1 MHLLNSSR
9 RTEPSKRARPI
20 LGRDDGSAS
29 LEFLATGVLLLVPIV
44 YLIVAIS
51 AIQGAAF
58 AAEGAAR
65 AAARSYVQAEDATAG
80 DRMAKGIL
88 KMAAEDFGIDPG
100 AASAQITCVP
110 STRDCLQPDAVVT
123 VTVDI
128 QVVLPLVPV
137 GLDAAVPL
145 QVPVSGS
152 AVQRV
157 SIFAAADR

>member
-1 MHLLNSSR
+1 VRLSNSSR
-9 RTEPSKRARPI
+9 RAEPPKRARPSV
-20 LGRDDGSAS
+20 GSDDGSAS

-65 AAARSYVQAEDATAG
+65 AAARAYVQAEDATAG
-80 DRMAKGIL
+80 DRIAQGIL
-88 KMAAEDFGIDPG
+88 TMAAEDFGIDPG
-100 AASAQITCVP
+100 AASARITCVP

-128 QVVLPLVPV
+128 QVPLPLVPA

-145 QVPVSGS
+145 HVPVSAS
-152 AVQRV
+152 AVQQV